1 MLKHWDKVQRFDD
14 DFQHVTKFVFTK
26 DDAVVE
32 TVLYRYP
39 TYEERT
45 VICHSVMSGCPMGCR
60 FCGTG
65 DYFVRSLTA
74 EEIVEQVEYA
84 LAQTG
89 VDPNNINKLQIM
101 SMSMGE
107 PALARKLEQAY
118 DTMHAKWPNAALLL
132 SSSGPD
138 VDYEWILAMA
148 ERIPTVGLQFSV
160 HESTDDRRNK
170 LIPFEQKLSLEQI
183 AKVGEQF
190 YDRTGRQPYFNYCA
204 HDDNVCCS
212 DVFNLEK
219 FFKPYVWQATVSV
232 ICEQNEGMPSSNAHQ
247 KRLAEDFSMKLYDY
261 GYDVRTFDP
270 SGQDS
275 IGGGCGQLHYVQRWM
290 KENPE
295 KVKPTAGFGKYK
307 IHVPNAMKSIQ

>member
-1 MLKHWDKVQRFDD
+1 MLTHWDNVQRFDD
-14 DFQHVTKFVFTK
+14 DTQNVTKFVFNK

-74 EEIVEQVEYA
+74 GEIVEQVEYA
-84 LAQTG
+84 LAQTD
-89 VDPNNINKLQIM
+89 VEPNNINKLQIM

-107 PALARKLEQAY
+107 PALAKTLEPAY
-118 DTMHAKWPNAALLL
+118 DTMHEKWPNAALLI

-138 VDYEWILAMA
+138 VDYEWILNMA

-160 HESTDDRRNK
+160 HESTDEARDK
-170 LIPFEQKLSLEQI
+170 LIPFNQKLTLGQI
-183 AKVGEQF
+183 AEVGERF
-190 YDRTGRQPYFNYCA
+190 YSRTGRQPYFNYCA
-204 HDDNVCCS
+204 HDDNVS
-212 DVFNLEK
+212 FDDVFALEELFEPDK
-219 FFKPYVWQATVSV
+219 WCATVSV
-232 ICEQNEGMPSSNAHQ
+232 ICEQKEGFPSSNVHQ
-247 KRLAEDFSMKLYDY
+247 KMLAEDFSTKLHDS

-270 SGQDS
+270 SGQDT

-290 KENPE
+290 KENPD
-295 KVKPTAGFGKYK
+295 KAKPTVGFGKYK
-307 IHVPNAMKSIQ
+307 MHVPNGMHIG